1 MTRFQRIAGIGLGI
15 LFSANLVFHILIL
28 SGVIDY
34 SIVWGGRLKTRTEML
49 QFETVSLVLNAVF
62 LLVVGVRM
70 NWLRIKIPRI
80 AITITLWLMA
90 GLFLLNTLGNLASL
104 NSLETL
110 IFTPLTAISTVFCVV
125 LAVVKNQKSP
135 SV

>member
-1 MTRFQRIAGIGLGI
+1 MSKMTRFQCIAGIGLGI

-28 SGVIDY
+28 LGVIDY

-62 LLVVGVRM
+62 LLVVAIRM
-70 NWLRIKIPRI
+70 NWIRIKIPRI
-80 AITITLWLMA
+80 AMAITLWLMA

-104 NSLETL
+104 NSLETI
-110 IFTPLTAISTVFCVV
+110 IFTPLTAISTVFCGV
-125 LAVVKNQKSP
+125 LAVKKS
-135 SV
+135 S

>member
-15 LFSANLVFHILIL
+15 LFSANLVFHTLIL
-28 SGVIDY
+28 LGVIDY

-62 LLVVGVRM
+62 LLVVGIRM

-110 IFTPLTAISTVFCVV
+110 IFTPLTAISTVFCGV
-125 LAVVKNQKSP
+125 LAVKN
-135 SV
+135 